1 MPLMREFGGLERKR
15 LGDGVTPL
23 EFRRRLDLKGQ
34 IGQNFG
40 KSRQAG
46 LSAMGGDGEKAR
58 PTVPLVEYKTRDHL
72 IESVISNAQPAGL
85 FVPTLFAAEIGKAFL
100 VRISIEQEGQAG
112 DVPSIV
118 VTSTT
123 QGAHTLSTMSR
134 GMSLK
139 FCGRTGPRAAG
150 SRRFSPRCSTQNWAC
165 PANATRRFPHS
176 SECGRGSDT
185 LAP

>member
-1 MPLMREFGGLERKR
+1 M
-15 LGDGVTPL
+15 TPL
-23 EFRRRLDLKGQ
+23 EFQRCFDLKGQKGQ
-34 IGQNFG
+34 IGQNFA

-58 PTVPLVEYKTRDHL
+58 PTVLLVEYKTRDHL

>member
-1 MPLMREFGGLERKR
+1 MPLMGEFAGLERKR
-15 LGDGVTPL
+15 LGDGVTPF

-34 IGQNFG
+34 IGQNFA

-58 PTVPLVEYKTRDHL
+58 PMVLLVEYKTRDHL
-72 IESVISNAQPAGL
+72 IESVISNVQPAGL
-85 FVPTLFAAEIGKAFL
+85 FVPTPFAAEIGKAFL
-100 VRISIEQEGQAG
+100 VRISIEQEGQAA
-112 DVPSIV
+112 DVTSIV

-123 QGAHTLSTMSR
+123 QGADTLSTMSR

-150 SRRFSPRCSTQNWAC
+150 SQRFSPRCSTQNWAC